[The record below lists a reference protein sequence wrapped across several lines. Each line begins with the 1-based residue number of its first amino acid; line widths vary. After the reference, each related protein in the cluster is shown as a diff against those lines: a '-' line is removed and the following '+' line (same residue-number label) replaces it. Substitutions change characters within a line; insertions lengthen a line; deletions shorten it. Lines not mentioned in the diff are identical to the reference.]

1 MKKENS
7 KQMNIETTD
16 QESEIS
22 NEKQRVLNEI
32 HALKEMEQKVA
43 PIIEEAQCLIGQLT
57 QRDLEEIGK
66 LLNSVY
72 IDAEDLDVI
81 DDLDIELTRDSN
93 GRICTG
99 DGLESLYDLM
109 AEVLSTIRETRNEAL
124 VPIYNALNKKAD
136 ELEQILKDLLPEL
149 GSWKDLQE
157 YLRCNCLV
165 RSEVLQRLEHKEAQ
179 LLKYAHLADALSTED
194 FTKLLENFRG
204 HHGVQGEMEHGLEAV
219 QFDHDL
225 IGLSLIGQ
233 AMTDCQEFEEE
244 IKNILTKYKEYSSL
258 EHNEEPWDNELHEE
272 IREALELRKSKTKQA
287 A

>member
-1 MKKENS
+1 
-7 KQMNIETTD
+7 MNNKNTD
-16 QESEIS
+16 QASEIS
-22 NEKQRVLNEI
+22 KEEQQNLNEI
-32 HALKEMEQKVA
+32 QTLEEMEQEVA
-43 PIIEEAQCLIGQLT
+43 PIIGEAQYLIGQLT
-57 QRDLEEIGK
+57 QRDLGDIEK

-72 IDAEDLDVI
+72 VDDVRFDGVDALDLDF
-81 DDLDIELTRDSN
+81 ELTRDSN

-109 AEVLSTIRETRNEAL
+109 AEVLSAIRETKNVAL
-124 VPIYNALNKKAD
+124 VPIYNALSKKAD

-149 GSWKDLQE
+149 DSWKDLQE
-157 YLRCNCLV
+157 YLRCNCFV
-165 RSEVLQRLEHKEAQ
+165 RSEVLQRLRSKEDD
-179 LLKYAHLADALSTED
+179 LLPYTHLADALSTED

-204 HHGVQGEMEHGLEAV
+204 HHGLQGEMEHGFEVV

-225 IGLSLIGQ
+225 DGLSLIGQ

-258 EHNEEPWDNELHEE
+258 EHNEEPWDHELHEE